1 MSETRDTLPTSGD
14 AFPAATS
21 TPTGSLGATGS
32 AGPTDTRS
40 GGLDTAKREAGN
52 VVDTAK
58 DQAAGV
64 VETAKEE
71 AKGVGREARAQA
83 ARLYDNA
90 RQELRSQAASRQTKL
105 ADGLRSAGDEL
116 RGLAEGRTD
125 VNQGVATD
133 VVREIS
139 HRLDGAASW
148 LGSRDPGAVVDEVKR
163 YARRRPVVFLTVA
176 ALAGVVVGRLT
187 RAVAAG
193 SPDDDQYGRQLTT
206 GYDSTGY
213 RTGPA
218 YGAGSAYATGATYG
232 TTGGN
237 GSSDVGAGNGV
248 TGSGT
253 TPGAYD
259 TDLAAGGLGGAS
271 AVGETSGL
279 RSRSSDAWEVNADDR
294 SDADPV

>member
-21 TPTGSLGATGS
+21 TPTGLPGTTGS
-32 AGPTDTRS
+32 AAPANTGT

-64 VETAKEE
+64 VGTAKEE
-71 AKGVGREARAQA
+71 AKEVGREARAQVS
-83 ARLYDNA
+83 RLYDNA
-90 RQELRSQAASRQTKL
+90 RNELRGQAASRQTQL

-116 RGLAEGRTD
+116 RALAEGRAEG
-125 VNQGVATD
+125 NGGMATD

-148 LGSRDPGAVVDEVKR
+148 LGSRDPGAVLDDVKR
-163 YARRRPVVFLTVA
+163 YARRRPVVFLTIA

-193 SPDDDQYGRQLTT
+193 SPDEGTYARPQLTT
-206 GYDSTGY
+206 GYGTTDYGATGY
-213 RTGPA
+213 GSTVDGSPQTYGTGAA
-218 YGAGSAYATGATYG
+218 YGAG
-232 TTGGN
+232 TTGT
-237 GSSDVGAGNGV
+237 GV
-248 TGSGT
+248 TGAGT
-253 TPGAYD
+253 YD
-259 TDLAAGGLGGAS
+259 TDTAIGAGGLGGA
-271 AVGETSGL
+271 TSLGDTSSERL
-279 RSRSSDAWEVNADDR
+279 RSSGSGDEWEVNPDDR
-294 SDADPV
+294 SDRNTV

>member
-32 AGPTDTRS
+32 AGPTGTGS
-40 GGLDTAKREAGN
+40 GAADTAKREASN
-52 VVDTAK
+52 VAHTAK
-58 DQAAGV
+58 DQATGV

-83 ARLYDNA
+83 TRLYDNA
-90 RQELRSQAASRQTKL
+90 RQELRGQAATRQTKL

-125 VNQGVATD
+125 GNRGMATD
-133 VVREIS
+133 VVRDIS
-139 HRLDGAASW
+139 NRLDGAASW
-148 LGSRDPGAVVDEVKR
+148 LGSRDPSDVLDEVKR

-193 SPDDDQYGRQLTT
+193 SPDDDMSGRQLTT
-206 GYDSTGY
+206 GYGEYGTPVYDAT
-213 RTGPA
+213 A
-218 YGAGSAYATGATYG
+218 YGTGTYGTGTTAGNGTTGVGTGVTGAG
-232 TTGGN
+232 TTGG
-237 GSSDVGAGNGV
+237 
-248 TGSGT
+248 T
-253 TPGAYD
+253 YD
-259 TDLAAGGLGGAS
+259 TDLAAGGLGGAT
-271 AVGETSGL
+271 AIGETSGL
-279 RSRSSDAWEVNADDR
+279 GSASGDEWEVNPDDR
-294 SDADPV
+294 RDTV

>member
-32 AGPTDTRS
+32 AAPSTGTS
-40 GGLDTAKREAGN
+40 NLDTAKREAGN

-64 VETAKEE
+64 AQTAKEE
-71 AKGVGREARAQA
+71 AKEVGREARAQVS
-83 ARLYDNA
+83 RLYDNA
-90 RQELRSQAASRQTKL
+90 RQELRSQAESRQTKL

-125 VNQGVATD
+125 VNAGVATD
-133 VVREIS
+133 IVREVS
-139 HRLDGAASW
+139 HRLDGAATW
-148 LGSRDPGAVVDEVKR
+148 LGSRDPGAVLDEVKR
-163 YARRRPVVFLTVA
+163 YARRRPVVFLAVA

-193 SPDDDQYGRQLTT
+193 APDSDMYGRPQLTT
-206 GYDSTGY
+206 GYGSTGNG
-213 RTGPA
+213 TPATA
-218 YGAGSAYATGATYG
+218 YGTGATYG
-232 TTGGN
+232 T
-237 GSSDVGAGNGV
+237 GAA
-248 TGSGT
+248 GT

-259 TDLAAGGLGGAS
+259 TDAAGGLGGAT
-271 AVGETSGL
+271 AVGDTSSQRL
-279 RSRSSDAWEVNADDR
+279 RSSGSGDAWEVNADDR
-294 SDADPV
+294 SDTV